1 MKTPQP
7 AKAIGRKSQV
17 VWYLANANGMVS
29 IENALLKLYVVHG
42 AGSTHIALL

>member
-17 VWYLANANGMVS
+17 VWYLANEKAMASV
-29 IENALLKLYVVHG
+29 ENALLKL
-42 AGSTHIALL
+42 